1 MTKLSRASKDEI
13 LFTKKCLYPGI
24 LQTGLLNKVKCII
37 VGNEVSDWISLQL
50 LMLLLCKYKNFSC
63 VKPAKT
69 LSGGKLVIELSLRS
83 IFLRLPKL
91 WRNIKS
97 FS

>member
-1 MTKLSRASKDEI
+1 M
-13 LFTKKCLYPGI
+13 
-24 LQTGLLNKVKCII
+24 LNKVKCII
-37 VGNEVSDWISLQL
+37 VGKETSDWISLQL
-50 LMLLLCKYKNFSC
+50 LILLLCKYKNFSY

-69 LSGGKLVIELSLRS
+69 LAGGKLVIELSLKS